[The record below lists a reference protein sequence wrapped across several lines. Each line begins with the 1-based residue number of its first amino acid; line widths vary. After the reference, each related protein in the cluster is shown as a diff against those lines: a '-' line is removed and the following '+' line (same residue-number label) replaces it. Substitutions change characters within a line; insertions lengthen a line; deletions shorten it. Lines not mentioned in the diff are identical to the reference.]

1 MSPTSF
7 QKYVEVMNRQPL
19 GKRVEHQGAD
29 VLLPHQRTGPIN
41 PLVTEESISQVPK
54 GVSDVKFGCDTLRQ
68 AFIDTSGT
76 SSKTLSPGHSREANI
91 SRNQALPLDHQFKS
105 SKLLSVDYDLYQD
118 QSYVLT
124 HSAQSHESTQKT
136 DTMTT
141 PRGMKTGLAKSRWAD
156 SSYEYTPV
164 SKTGRFVAIPII
176 SSHNGQQGA
185 VEMQVA
191 PPSDQK
197 ANTATNGALSKKH
210 TSLATNRPDTPL
222 KKSNNYITT
231 SNLNKPKR
239 TQDDGWD
246 ESRYM
251 GNQTQASGLQPLTVV
266 TLTPA
271 TRESA
276 KAEKNNITSINRDDE
291 LKLGKTKSND
301 TTLDPRRNWPTE
313 SGVLENVDRDQT
325 SQLQKESS
333 DDIISGS
340 TEENVVPQYM
350 TDFIKTWAQSVPH
363 VRAEFIYQNIDHHED
378 YDVDTYRGVL
388 MDPVEYPKTRCSELT
403 SRAQLDQT
411 SYSSM
416 KQFAAEIARRKRK
429 TERQDRVTS
438 MPVEIEAAP
447 LREELPN
454 PNKVQIPCH
463 LRPATEL
470 DIEAIT
476 DIYNHEIAEGYN
488 VMDTNPLEEEDFYKM
503 YNRCVTEK
511 IPFIVAVKGWHGEIE
526 EPHQTVVGFSLV
538 TAVSLGITGSYET
551 LSSPGGKLLVIVKP
565 EYRRKKIGTALID
578 ILMTNCTGWYISK
591 SGYQFVNFTHDW
603 ISAEF
608 GTNPRKWWYLDME
621 VMIRSGE
628 KEEITRKGE
637 EFQWIWNF
645 LESKFDLLL
654 KHYDEKCFY
663 EPRHMTWLDKLTFRR
678 PCR

>member
-1 MSPTSF
+1 
-7 QKYVEVMNRQPL
+7 
-19 GKRVEHQGAD
+19 
-29 VLLPHQRTGPIN
+29 
-41 PLVTEESISQVPK
+41 
-54 GVSDVKFGCDTLRQ
+54 
-68 AFIDTSGT
+68 
-76 SSKTLSPGHSREANI
+76 
-91 SRNQALPLDHQFKS
+91 
-105 SKLLSVDYDLYQD
+105 
-118 QSYVLT
+118 
-124 HSAQSHESTQKT
+124 
-136 DTMTT
+136 
-141 PRGMKTGLAKSRWAD
+141 
-156 SSYEYTPV
+156 
-164 SKTGRFVAIPII
+164 
-176 SSHNGQQGA
+176 
-185 VEMQVA
+185 
-191 PPSDQK
+191 
-197 ANTATNGALSKKH
+197 
-210 TSLATNRPDTPL
+210 
-222 KKSNNYITT
+222 
-231 SNLNKPKR
+231 
-239 TQDDGWD
+239 
-246 ESRYM
+246 
-251 GNQTQASGLQPLTVV
+251 
-266 TLTPA
+266 
-271 TRESA
+271 
-276 KAEKNNITSINRDDE
+276 
-291 LKLGKTKSND
+291 
-301 TTLDPRRNWPTE
+301 
-313 SGVLENVDRDQT
+313 
-325 SQLQKESS
+325 
-333 DDIISGS
+333 
-340 TEENVVPQYM
+340 
-350 TDFIKTWAQSVPH
+350 
-363 VRAEFIYQNIDHHED
+363 
-378 YDVDTYRGVL
+378 
-388 MDPVEYPKTRCSELT
+388 
-403 SRAQLDQT
+403 
-411 SYSSM
+411 M